1 MDNVLKKLKAL
12 IVDDVSSARK
22 STAAILRQLGLVNIV
37 EARSSMEALD
47 KLTTDTF
54 HIIIS
59 DWDMPDMHGLELC
72 KKVRETEQY
81 KNTPF
86 IMVTAASARE
96 KVIEALSAG
105 VSDYAIKP
113 ISLSV
118 LADKIKN
125 AFGSEKSKTISANT

>member
-1 MDNVLKKLKAL
+1 MSNVLTKVKAL

-22 STAAILRQLGLVNIV
+22 SLAAILRQLGLSNIV
-37 EARSSMEALD
+37 EARSSAEALE
-47 KLTTDTF
+47 KLKTDTF

-72 KKVRETEQY
+72 KKIRESEQH

-105 VSDYAIKP
+105 VSDYAVKP

-118 LADKIKN
+118 IADKIKN
-125 AFGSEKSKTISANT
+125 VFGGENNAKAV